1 MHILVLCCED
11 GLYWFASGV
20 EYDDMVEVRL
30 KVIIREI
37 ASSTLVLEWR
47 RPYLGELSS
56 EAI

>member
-1 MHILVLCCED
+1 MHILILCRED
-11 GLYWFASGV
+11 GLYWFAFGV

-30 KVIIREI
+30 KVIIRETT
-37 ASSTLVLEWR
+37 SSTLVLDWR